1 MGEAR
6 VRALGGEAGEGIL
19 RELVGRAPALLPCLN
34 ALERAVRMLIAS
46 FRAGG
51 KLLVCGNGGSAADAE
66 HIVGELMKG
75 FRHPRPLPAEIRER
89 LSMAGDPALAD
100 RLQAALPAIALSG
113 ASPLAT
119 AVGNDQDP
127 GLCFAQQVLGYGRP
141 GDVFLGIST
150 SGNAANVVAA
160 ARVARALGLRTIGL
174 TGRDG
179 GALAG
184 VVEVAVKVPARETH
198 LVQELHLPVYH
209 ALCAAVEE
217 GLFGRGGRE
226 EVLRAAMA
234 GDRPGT
240 V

>member
-1 MGEAR
+1 
-6 VRALGGEAGEGIL
+6 LT
-19 RELVGRAPALLPCLN
+19 PCLP
-34 ALERAVRMLIAS
+34 ALERALAILLGA
-46 FRAGG
+46 FRTGR

-75 FRHPRPLPAEIRER
+75 FRHPRPLPPEVRDR
-89 LSMAGDPALAD
+89 LRMAGDPLLAE

-127 GLCFAQQVLGYGRP
+127 GLLFAQQVVGYGRP
-141 GDVFLGIST
+141 GDVFLGLST
-150 SGNAANVVAA
+150 SGKAANVIAA
-160 ARVARALGLRTIGL
+160 ARVARALGLRTIAL

-179 GALAG
+179 GLLAE
-184 VVEVAVKVPARETH
+184 VVEVAVKVPAGEAH

-217 GLFGRGGRE
+217 EIFGRGG
-226 EVLRAAMA
+226 LRAL
-234 GDRPGT
+234 GGRDRPEP
-240 V
+240 VMV

>member
-1 MGEAR
+1 MAEAPAHVLER
-6 VRALGGEAGEGIL
+6 SAGERVL
-19 RELVGRAPALLPCLN
+19 RELVGRAPVLASCLH
-34 ALERAVRMLIAS
+34 ALERALGILIAS

-75 FRHPRPLPAEIRER
+75 FRHPRPLPQELRDRLRMTGDARLAE
-89 LSMAGDPALAD
+89 
-100 RLQAALPAIALSG
+100 RLQAALPAIALAG

-127 GLCFAQQVLGYGRP
+127 VLLFAQQVLGYGRP
-141 GDVFLGIST
+141 GDVFLGLST
-150 SGNAANVVAA
+150 SGRAGNVVAA
-160 ARVARALGLRTIGL
+160 ARVARALGLRTIAL

-179 GALAG
+179 GTLAE
-184 VVEVAVKVPARETH
+184 VVEVAVKVPAGETH

-217 GLFGRGGRE
+217 EIFGRG
-226 EVLRAAMA
+226 AAWLA
-234 GDRPGT
+234 QDA
-240 V
+240 